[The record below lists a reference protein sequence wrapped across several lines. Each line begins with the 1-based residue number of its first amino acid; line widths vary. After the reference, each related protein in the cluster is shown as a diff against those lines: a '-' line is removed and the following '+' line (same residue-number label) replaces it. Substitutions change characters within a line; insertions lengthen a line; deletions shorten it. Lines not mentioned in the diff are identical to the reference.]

1 MDELVSIIVPVYN
14 AEKYLDRCLESI
26 LGQSYKN
33 IELIIVDDGSTD
45 QSRSVCERYA
55 GRDSRVKLIFQ
66 EKKGV
71 LVARLR
77 GISESNGVFI
87 AWADADDWMEK
98 DYLEKLV
105 FLQHDSD
112 ADLVAVAHFHD
123 IGEDHAIVKNGI
135 SDGVYLCKEIF
146 DRMLCAGDFF
156 EYGITPQL
164 YSKLFRAKILKNISE
179 IDSRIIAG
187 DDAAILYPV
196 IAEADTICISGMSG
210 YHYIQHAS
218 SITKNTYTRE
228 VERIEVL
235 IEYLRK
241 QFSEKHII
249 SIMQKQLLI
258 YRNYLLAMRQ
268 IDFFDKEEQNGVVLS
283 PYGGIGTGQKVII
296 YGAGVLGQKIYR
308 YLKKVDE
315 QMIAAWVDKNYAVYS
330 RRGLAVVSPE
340 VIPEMISEIDCI
352 VIANITEKIAES
364 IRNYLL
370 EMNVPGE
377 KIRWFTYE
385 FREAI

>member
-33 IELIIVDDGSTD
+33 IEVIVVDDGSTD
-45 QSRSVCERYA
+45 RSRTMCKKYA
-55 GRDSRVKLIFQ
+55 ERDSRVKLISQ
-66 EKKGV
+66 EKNGV

-77 GISESNGVFI
+77 GISEAKGDFI
-87 AWADADDWMEK
+87 AWTDADDWLEP
-98 DYLEKLV
+98 DYLEKLML
-105 FLQHDSD
+105 LQRDSE
-112 ADLVAVAHFHD
+112 ADIVAVAHFLD
-123 IGEDHAIVKNGI
+123 IGDDYTVVKNGI
-135 SDGVYLCKEIF
+135 EAGTYPCRDIF
-146 DRMLCAGDFF
+146 GKMLCTGSFF

-164 YSKLFRAKILKNISE
+164 YSKLFRARILKNIFE

-196 IAEADTICISGMSG
+196 IAEADTICISEMSG
-210 YHYIQHAS
+210 YHYVQHAS
-218 SITKNTYTRE
+218 SITKNTYSKE

-235 IEYLRK
+235 IKYLK
-241 QFSEKHII
+241 GQFAKKHIADI
-249 SIMQKQLLI
+249 TQKQLAT
-258 YRNYLLAMRQ
+258 YRNYLLALRQ
-268 IDFFDKEEQNGVVLS
+268 IEFFDKDRTDDIILS
-283 PYGGIGTGQKVII
+283 PYGGVHKGERIVI
-296 YGAGVLGQKIYR
+296 YGAGVLGQKIYK

-315 QMIAAWVDKNYAVYS
+315 PMIAAWVDKNYAVYS
-330 RRGLAVVSPE
+330 GRGLAVASPE
-340 VIPEMISEIDCI
+340 VISDMLSDIDYI
-352 VIANITEKIAES
+352 IIANITERIAES

-370 EMNVPGE
+370 EMNIPSE